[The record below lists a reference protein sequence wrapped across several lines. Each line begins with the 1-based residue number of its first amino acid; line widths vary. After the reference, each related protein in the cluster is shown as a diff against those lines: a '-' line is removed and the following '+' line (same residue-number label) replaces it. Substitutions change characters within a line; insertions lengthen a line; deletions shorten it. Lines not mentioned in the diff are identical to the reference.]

1 MGLCLSCEASRLL
14 VCEPEL
20 RLSLLKFGVRI
31 RPAEVSH
38 ERGIDSFSCAL
49 YSPVPNTPLLLIEVI
64 IKLIRIILHTF
75 IFKVCI

>member
-1 MGLCLSCEASRLL
+1 MALYLSCEASRLL

-38 ERGIDSFSCAL
+38 ERGIDSFSYAL
-49 YSPVPNTPLLLIEVI
+49 YSPVPYTPLLLVVEVI
-64 IKLIRIILHTF
+64 SELIRIIFTF
-75 IFKVCI
+75 IFTF